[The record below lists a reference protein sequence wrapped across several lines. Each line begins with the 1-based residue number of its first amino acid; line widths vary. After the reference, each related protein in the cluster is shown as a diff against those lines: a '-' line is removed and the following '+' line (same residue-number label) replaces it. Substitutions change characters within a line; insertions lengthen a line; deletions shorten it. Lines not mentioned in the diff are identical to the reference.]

1 MNIAQN
7 NGYLT
12 CYFSRLLLN
21 FEKMFS
27 DFCHWQQP
35 LSEIV
40 INQSA
45 DLIIYRVNIKLM
57 FYEKGQ

>member
-1 MNIAQN
+1 M
-7 NGYLT
+7 
-12 CYFSRLLLN
+12 N
-21 FEKMFS
+21 FEKVFS

-35 LSEIV
+35 LSESD

-45 DLIIYRVNIKLM
+45 DLIIYRVITKLM

>member
-1 MNIAQN
+1 MMQ
-7 NGYLT
+7 YLI

-21 FEKMFS
+21 FENIFS

-35 LSEIV
+35 PSETA

-45 DLIIYRVNIKLM
+45 DLIFYKVITKMM
-57 FYEKGQ
+57 FYEKDQ